1 MLRERCPVHWFSEIV
16 SLYLLASD
24 LLQEFVLLTGLNA
37 LGKRLDSNFL
47 RHIHDRRDDVSG
59 FFCRGTQKA
68 HIDLQLI
75 KIQVLQR
82 AQRRISGAEI
92 VHPDLK
98 SQLMETADILTQ
110 PLRMADECAL
120 CDLKINELTRNL
132 IFFRQAFYSVDQI
145 RLTEILAGK
154 IHRYRHDIHACLDP
168 FPAVTADL
176 FEHKEIEISNSALI
190 LQSRYKLSGRDH
202 PVYRIL
208 PPAQCLCSAELSRDS
223 THHRLVIDLN
233 PALSHCPL
241 IVLQQILLPLCP
253 DQHLLIEIRIGRVCR
268 ILQRIARKLRTV
280 NRGCQTDIITIHYI
294 NANGNRT
301 GISPVQLC
309 HILEHAA
316 DILFQL
322 IRRRACYKVITVKSC
337 RIPDAEPAANQPSQS
352 TDQGIARLKSV
363 QRLIFTKS
371 GVIHPQNCR
380 NPVFLPDL
388 EDSRGNSLKK
398 LTDCRQAR
406 QIIKLIAMQVI
417 VQ

>member
-1 MLRERCPVHWFSEIV
+1 MLPERCPVHWLSEIV

-24 LLQEFVLLTGLNA
+24 PLQKLILLAGLNA
-37 LGKRLDSNFL
+37 FRKRLDSDFL
-47 RHIHDRRDDVSG
+47 CHIHNRGDDVSG

-68 HIDLQLI
+68 HVDFQLI
-75 KIQVLQR
+75 KIQILQR
-82 AQRRISGAEI
+82 TQRRISGAEI

-98 SQLMETADILTQ
+98 AQFMETADILTQ
-110 PLRMADECAL
+110 PLRMAYECTL
-120 CDLKINELTRNL
+120 CDLKIDELTRNL
-132 IFFRQAFYSVDQI
+132 ILLCQGFYSVNQI
-145 RLTEILAGK
+145 RLPNILSGE

-253 DQHLLIEIRIGRVCR
+253 DQHLLIEIRVGRVQR
-268 ILQRIARKLRTV
+268 IVQRIARKLRAV
-280 NRGCQTDIITIHYI
+280 NCGCQADLITIDHI
-294 NANGNRT
+294 NANSNRT
-301 GISPVQLC
+301 GISPIQFC
-309 HILEHAA
+309 NIFKHTA
-316 DILFQL
+316 DILFQV
-322 IRRRACYKVITVKSC
+322 IRRRACYKMITVKSC
-337 RIPDAEPAANQPSQS
+337 RIPDSEPAANQPTQS

-363 QRLIFTKS
+363 QRLIFTES
-371 GVIHPQNCR
+371 AVVHP
-380 NPVFLPDL
+380 
-388 EDSRGNSLKK
+388 
-398 LTDCRQAR
+398 
-406 QIIKLIAMQVI
+406 
-417 VQ
+417 